1 MSAGEMA
8 ASMAVFEF
16 PPRFSLSSQ
25 VRTESLNGMWSP
37 FFFFPFAFPPANSAK
52 AEMTCENVSSK
63 AVNVVYMGLTLPR
76 VVRDLLMLAPSL
88 RRVPFAPVDSALSD
102 PARSTRETLLT

>member
-1 MSAGEMA
+1 
-8 ASMAVFEF
+8 
-16 PPRFSLSSQ
+16 
-25 VRTESLNGMWSP
+25 
-37 FFFFPFAFPPANSAK
+37 
-52 AEMTCENVSSK
+52 
-63 AVNVVYMGLTLPR
+63 MGLTLPR

>member
-37 FFFFPFAFPPANSAK
+37 FFFFPLAFPPANSAK
-52 AEMTCENVSSK
+52 AEMTFENVSSK
-63 AVNVVYMGLTLPR
+63 AVNVALKIKSFFCLWA
-76 VVRDLLMLAPSL
+76 LLCLEWL
-88 RRVPFAPVDSALSD
+88 
-102 PARSTRETLLT
+102 ETC